1 MGPRYY
7 RPGMGRVAPSRV
19 MRRISSVIILWLAWS
34 GLAFPQARCYAID
47 GDTLQCGDER
57 VRLKNVYAAERD
69 EFGGDIARER
79 LQRRIDQGDLRI
91 VRRGTDKYGRTL
103 AEVYAGGRKIT
114 QRDIGRKAGRGLRPP
129 PGPVLEEVPASGSMP
144 PSGRTIA
151 P

>member
-1 MGPRYY
+1 MAALA
-7 RPGMGRVAPSRV
+7 V
-19 MRRISSVIILWLAWS
+19 LAWP
-34 GLAFPQARCYAID
+34 GTTMGARPLCYALD

-79 LQRRIDQGDLRI
+79 LQRRLDQGDVRI

-129 PGPVLEEVPASGSMP
+129 PGPVLEEVPAGGSTARSGGTMRP
-144 PSGRTIA
+144 
-151 P
+151 